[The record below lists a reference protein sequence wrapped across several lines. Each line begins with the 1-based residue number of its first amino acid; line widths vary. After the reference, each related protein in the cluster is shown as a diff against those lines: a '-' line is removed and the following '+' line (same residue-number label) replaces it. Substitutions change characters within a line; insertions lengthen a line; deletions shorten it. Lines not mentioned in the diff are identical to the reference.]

1 MSQSFLDSMWCQREF
16 DEAYRKNK
24 LIVIMMTPSSTEGGA
39 LDFDEANAVIK
50 SYVKTFT
57 YLKEEDPD
65 FWNKLA
71 YHLPHKAM
79 PSTNM
84 NSTPNWLRMI
94 RSFLSHSTSK
104 VQQNHKESE
113 QMSVLKAED
122 AYSKSTSNGLT
133 TTSVQASDEGR
144 SLING
149 SSSVITAE
157 VQT

>member
-1 MSQSFLDSMWCQREF
+1 MSQSFLNSMWCQREF

-24 LIVIMMTPSSTEGGA
+24 LIVIMVTPSSEGGA

-57 YLKEEDPD
+57 YLKQEDPD
-65 FWNKLA
+65 FWSKLA

-79 PSTNM
+79 PSSTNIS
-84 NSTPNWLRMI
+84 STPNWLRI
-94 RSFLSHSTSK
+94 VRRFLSHSTSK
-104 VQQNHKESE
+104 VQQNRKESE
-113 QMSVLKAED
+113 QMSVLRVD
-122 AYSKSTSNGLT
+122 DGYSKSTSNGLT
-133 TTSVQASDEGR
+133 STSVQASEEGR

-149 SSSVITAE
+149 GSSVITAE